1 MRRPPLVTLLVA
13 ALALPACLARTA
25 RPPPE
30 PTLGAL
36 TTELLE
42 SVEAE
47 GSLASAFVV
56 DASTGETLYAHHE
69 QARSLPA
76 STMKLVSTAAAL
88 AAFGPDFR
96 FHTPM
101 RLEGTQLGQLFLGDL
116 VVEAS
121 GDPSLGSW
129 RFPSTSQVCE
139 QLAEALEA
147 RGIRQWLGAVRV
159 SQAEE
164 GPYGT
169 FGPGWAW
176 DDAAYYY
183 SAAPTPFVFHEN
195 VVDLSVERP
204 EGQDCQSPSR
214 RPLEVHYTPAIA
226 EPVAVVSLEPNASES
241 GLDCVRE
248 RGGGSLRCVWRST
261 RQDCPRTVVSRFAVN
276 EPQGLFAACL
286 EAALSPR
293 GLRHVPV
300 APGVA
305 AVPSATG
312 REPLLD
318 FVSPP
323 LSELVKA
330 TNKKSLNLYA
340 ERLGLLFT
348 REREGRESYPLLRD
362 AMAQELTRRGIS
374 PRLLRPV
381 DGSGLSRYNQAT
393 SRGLVEVLYTS
404 LREPYAQALLDSLPI
419 VGVDG
424 TLLGSNVPPE
434 VRGRIR
440 AKTGT
445 LTGQKAYVGLAERP
459 QDAEHPR
466 VVFALMLGNVDEQPT
481 LSVTQVFERF
491 AEALVTRPLR

>member
-1 MRRPPLVTLLVA
+1 MRRPPLAALLLA
-13 ALALPACLARTA
+13 LLALPACLPRAT
-25 RPPPE
+25 RPPA
-30 PTLGAL
+30 PTLASVTGS
-36 TTELLE
+36 LLE
-42 SVEAE
+42 SVEGE
-47 GSLASAFVV
+47 GSLTSAFVV
-56 DASTGETLYAHHE
+56 DAATGERLYAHHE
-69 QARSLPA
+69 RARLLPA
-76 STMKLVSTAAAL
+76 STMKVVSTSAAL

-96 FHTPM
+96 FHTPV
-101 RLEGTQLGQLFLGDL
+101 RLEGTQLGNLFLGDL

-129 RFPSTSQVCE
+129 RFPSTSQTCE
-139 QLAEALEA
+139 QLADALEA

-159 SQAEE
+159 DHAEE

-204 EGQDCQSPSR
+204 EGQDCQAPSR
-214 RPLEVHYTPAIA
+214 RPLVVRYTPAIA
-226 EPVAVVSLEPNASES
+226 EPPAVIYLEPNALEP
-241 GLDCVRE
+241 GLDCVHE
-248 RGGGSLRCVWRST
+248 RGTGSLHCVWRST
-261 RQDCPRTVVSRFAVN
+261 TQECPHSVTTRVAVN
-276 EPQGLFAACL
+276 APQGLFSACL
-286 EAALSPR
+286 EEALFPR
-293 GLRHVPV
+293 GVLHVPV
-300 APGVA
+300 PPGVA
-305 AVPSATG
+305 AVPTATQS
-312 REPLLD
+312 EPLLE

-340 ERLGLLFT
+340 ERLGLCFA
-348 REREGRESYPLLRD
+348 REREGIESYPVLRD
-362 AMAQELTRRGIS
+362 AMAQELARRGIS

-381 DGSGLSRYNQAT
+381 DGSGLSRYNFAT

-404 LREPYAQALLDSLPI
+404 LHEPYAGTLLDSLPI

-424 TLLGSNVPPE
+424 TLMGSGVSPD

-459 QDAEHPR
+459 HDPEHPR

-481 LSVTQVFERF
+481 LSAVQVFERF
-491 AEALVTRPLR
+491 AEALVMLPLH